1 MKIKGL
7 LKRKC
12 PVCNFDNSVK
22 EVGSTKNASDAKYE
36 DLKECWNGLFK
47 EKVIFNYNRCKNCG
61 TLYCP
66 IFFNNDHLSE
76 LYKQMPANMDE
87 VPLPALK
94 KTQKGYF
101 NFLKKNSELNGNF
114 MEIGPDIGLFTNFAV
129 KEGSYKKFFLYE
141 PNINVKEDL
150 ASVVSNK
157 DFSIVHEMEDFSEIE
172 DNSIDTIVIIHVMD
186 HLLDPVPY
194 LKKLNKKLKK
204 NGKLL
209 IVTHN
214 EKSLLRFIFKD
225 KWPAFCL
232 QHPQLYNLKTTVNLL
247 QETGFKCVKQ
257 SRTKNYFKISFL
269 IKHVLW
275 AIGIKTKKI
284 PDFFGLTL
292 GLRLGNIITIATP
305 IEK

>member
-1 MKIKGL
+1 MKIEGL

-12 PVCNFDNSVK
+12 PVCNYDDSVK
-22 EVGSTKNASDAKYE
+22 EISSLKNASDSDYG

-47 EKVIFNYNRCKNCG
+47 EKVIFNYNRCRNCG

-66 IFFNNDHLSE
+66 TFFNNDHLAK
-76 LYKQMPANMDE
+76 LYNQMPANMDE
-87 VPLPALK
+87 VPLSALK
-94 KTQKGYF
+94 KTQGGYF
-101 NFLKKNSELNGNF
+101 NFLRKNSELNGNF

-129 KEGSYKKFFLYE
+129 NKGNYNKFFLYE
-141 PNINVKEDL
+141 PNISVKDDL
-150 ASVVSNK
+150 KSVVRNK
-157 DFSIVHEMEDFSEIE
+157 DFSIVHEMEDFSQVE

-186 HLLDPVPY
+186 HLLDPVAY
-194 LKKLNKKLKK
+194 LKKLNKKMKRD
-204 NGKLL
+204 GKLL

-214 EKSLLRFIFKD
+214 EKSLLRHIFQG

-232 QHPQLYNLKTTVNLL
+232 QHPQLYNLKTTISLL
-247 QETGFKCVKQ
+247 QETGFKCVNQ

-275 AIGIKTKKI
+275 ALGIKINKI
-284 PDFFGLTL
+284 PDFFGITL
-292 GLRLGNIITIATP
+292 GLKLGNIITIATP

>member
-7 LKRKC
+7 IKRKC
-12 PVCNFDNSVK
+12 PVCNFDNSLK
-22 EVGSTKNASDAKYE
+22 EVGSSKNATDAKYE

-66 IFFNNDHLSE
+66 TFFSNDHLSE
-76 LYKQMPANMDE
+76 LYNQMPANMDE
-87 VPLPALK
+87 VPLSALK
-94 KTQKGYF
+94 KTQESYF
-101 NFLKKNSELNGNF
+101 NFLKINSDLNGNF
-114 MEIGPDIGLFTNFAV
+114 MEIGPDIGLFTDFAV
-129 KEGSYKKFFLYE
+129 KKGNYKKFFLYE
-141 PNINVKEDL
+141 PNISVKKDL
-150 ASVVSNK
+150 TSVVINK
-157 DFSIVHEMEDFSEIE
+157 DFTIVHEMEDFSEVE

-186 HLLDPVPY
+186 HLLEPVPY

-214 EKSLLRFIFKD
+214 EKSLLRYIFKG

-232 QHPQLYNLKTTVNLL
+232 QHPQLYNLKTTENLL
-247 QETGFKCVKQ
+247 EEAGFKCVKQ

-275 AIGIKTKKI
+275 AIGIKSKKI
-284 PDFFGLTL
+284 PDLFGLTL
-292 GLRLGNIITIATP
+292 GLKLGNIITIATP
-305 IEK
+305 IEE